1 MTMRL
6 QLGSRAWERNSPRP
20 FCRRCANYATAVTR
34 HCTVIVLEHA
44 PYMRLYLSRPVRRI
58 LFTFSSYNDHRN
70 NNSSFRRE
78 KERFLRSYSQF
89 LCKCNKN
96 CTNL

>member
-44 PYMRLYLSRPVRRI
+44 PYMRLYLSRPVRPYPLYFFFVQRP
-58 LFTFSSYNDHRN
+58 
-70 NNSSFRRE
+70 
-78 KERFLRSYSQF
+78 QQQQ
-89 LCKCNKN
+89 
-96 CTNL
+96 